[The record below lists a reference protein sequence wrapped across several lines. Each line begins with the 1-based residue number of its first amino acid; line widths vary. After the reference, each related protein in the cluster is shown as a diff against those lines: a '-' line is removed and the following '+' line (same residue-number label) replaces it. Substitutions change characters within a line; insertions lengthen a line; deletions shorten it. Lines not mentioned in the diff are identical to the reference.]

1 MVLQDQMGR
10 LDREALLVFLVRE
23 GSVGCRGFRDLGVPQ
38 ENKDPQEHLEIKA
51 PQAQL
56 VLLALKDLVVILVLM
71 ALQDQMAHQAKMVF

>member
-1 MVLQDQMGR
+1 MYFDQSVFCGTVLFVLHCELPDFFIR
-10 LDREALLVFLVRE
+10 
-23 GSVGCRGFRDLGVPQ
+23 VPQ

-71 ALQDQMAHQAKMVF
+71 